1 MSSNIDII
9 TVCYNSSHF
18 ITNLIKSLD
27 KNTNQDYR
35 MVIVDNGSSEDH
47 QEVLDKIEKE
57 RGAFI
62 LRRIQAPV
70 SAKHAASRHHGE
82 ALQHAVTHLPLSHI
96 GVIIDCDSYVIK
108 KDWDIDVLRTLDNF
122 QHISC
127 KRPGVKFGCGA
138 WFSAFR
144 ISTVIDNEISF
155 LPVLKLNGCDCPRP
169 NLYDVG
175 SDMVRIEPWKP
186 LFNHPKLKYHHH
198 SHVWMFD
205 ESFFIDHLGG
215 CRAVG
220 DVDDWSKWI
229 SEKWG

>member
-1 MSSNIDII
+1 M
-9 TVCYNSSHF
+9 
-18 ITNLIKSLD
+18 
-27 KNTNQDYR
+27 
-35 MVIVDNGSSEDH
+35 
-47 QEVLDKIEKE
+47 
-57 RGAFI
+57 
-62 LRRIQAPV
+62 
-70 SAKHAASRHHGE
+70 
-82 ALQHAVTHLPLSHI
+82 
-96 GVIIDCDSYVIK
+96 IDCDSYVIK
-108 KDWDIDVLRTLDNF
+108 KNWDIDVIKALENF

-144 ISTVIDNEISF
+144 ISTIIENEVSF
-155 LPVLKLNGCDCPRP
+155 LPVLKLDGHDCPRP

-215 CRAVG
+215 CRAIG
-220 DVDDWSKWI
+220 DVDQWKKWLHDN
-229 SEKWG
+229 WGAI